1 MARKHRLIPLNIT
14 PGTMPSED
22 AAVLSSGGINGTGQ
36 VSVRC
41 TDTDKVY
48 FKTVDGRTYV
58 HVLPG
63 WEDSGITNI
72 YGYPRSIGWYAV
84 GGVEHLVLGSS
95 FGLYVAKGDFLPSG
109 TDFTNYTPLQAS
121 STAAANSIN
130 TTISTS
136 TVSITATSHG
146 LTTGTQVRIKIS
158 GAADTGGI
166 TAATYI
172 NIEHVATVTDA
183 NTLTFT
189 VGTTASS
196 TVTGG
201 GGAGTVYYKQLATGA
216 TDGAFTGFEKTPP
229 RVWDADTLGDLLIL
243 TPGEGGKLYQWDGT
257 AGTAPTAVSNAPT
270 QVNGCFVMNNAVV
283 TYGADGVAN
292 RIKISEIGDHESWT
306 AGSGS
311 TAWSDDVEGFGR
323 IIGWAKGDGYAL
335 LFGYRAVLRLVYVGA
350 PDLWDYDYILTDDG
364 LVGPKAA
371 CVMRG
376 VAYWMG
382 NKDFYKYDGSVVQA
396 IPNNTCRDTIYSY
409 KGLNDWQCSFAHPV
423 AEKSQVKWHFN
434 EDSGGQPQNY
444 VIHDIDE
451 GHWTLGTSQIT
462 AALNSENPGPY
473 SYYYLAKGT
482 GSTAAAKFYTGGDNV
497 GSNDIYP
504 GDTNVISYFVTNYMT
519 LDDNRRAEIVE
530 FYVDIEPAS
539 DSYRRLTTY
548 TRDMPFDPDTTTW
561 GPITLSDAPNFPD
574 ATGKYWAFKLA
585 IDPSKN
591 SSGASA
597 NKFYKNLRVGQIT
610 QGVQPGVPL

>member
-1 MARKHRLIPLNIT
+1 MARKHRLVPLNII

-22 AAVLSSGGINGTGQ
+22 AAVLSSGGFNGTSQ
-36 VSVRC
+36 FSVRC

-48 FKTVDGRTYV
+48 FKTVDGRTYI
-58 HVLPG
+58 HALPS
-63 WEDSGITNI
+63 WEDTGITNI
-72 YGYPRSIGWYAV
+72 YGFPRSIGWYAV
-84 GGVEHLVLGSS
+84 AGLQRLVVGTS
-95 FGLYVAKGDFLPSG
+95 FGLYLETGDPLPSG

-158 GAADTGGI
+158 GATDTGGI
-166 TAATYI
+166 AAATYI
-172 NIEHVATVTDA
+172 NKEHVATVTDA

-201 GGAGTVYYKQLATGA
+201 GGASTVYYKQLAAGA
-216 TDGAFTGFEKTPP
+216 TAGDFSGFELLPP
-229 RVWDADTLGDLLIL
+229 RVWDVDTLGDLLIL

-257 AGTAPTAVSNAPT
+257 AGVAPTAVSNAPT

-283 TYGADGVAN
+283 TYGADDVDN

-306 AGSGS
+306 AGTGS

-350 PDLWDYDYILTDDG
+350 PDLWDYDFILTDDG
-364 LVGPKAA
+364 LVGPKAV

-376 VAYWMG
+376 VACWMG
-382 NKDFYKYDGSVVQA
+382 NKDFYRYDGSTAQA
-396 IPNNTCRDTIYSY
+396 IPGNTCRESIYYY
-409 KGLNDWQCSFAHPV
+409 KGLSDWQCSFAHPISD
-423 AEKSQVKWHFN
+423 KGQVKWHFN
-434 EDSGGQPQNY
+434 ENSGIPQNY
-444 VIHDIDE
+444 VIHDLEE
-451 GHWTLGTSQIT
+451 GHWTLGTSQLT

-473 SYYYLAKGT
+473 SAYYLAKGT
-482 GSTAAAKFYTGGDNV
+482 GATAAASFYTAGFGVD
-497 GSNDIYP
+497 SNDIYP
-504 GDTNVISYFVTNYMT
+504 GDSNVVSYFTTGYMT
-519 LDDNRRAEIVE
+519 LDDNRRAEIIE
-530 FYVDIEPAS
+530 FYADIEPSS

-548 TRDMPFDPDTTTW
+548 TRDFPMNSETTW
-561 GPITLSDAPNFPD
+561 GPITLSVNAAPNYPD

-585 IDPSKN
+585 IDPSKDSAG
-591 SSGASA
+591 SSASKMY
-597 NKFYKNLRVGQIT
+597 NNLRVGQIT
-610 QGVQPGVPL
+610 QGIQPGPPL